1 MKPVNSSASADP
13 AGNWNVKGTISLD
26 RMRTFREHCCI
37 RKDIPM
43 LATALTL
50 ALLGLVMAVLV
61 DLIQQ
66 NGAKIT
72 AALEG
77 RSWTAQPLVLT
88 RPMTV
93 QFSPRYMAE
102 QPTPMAPS

>member
-1 MKPVNSSASADP
+1 
-13 AGNWNVKGTISLD
+13 
-26 RMRTFREHCCI
+26 
-37 RKDIPM
+37 M
-43 LATALTL
+43 LAIALTL

-66 NGAKIT
+66 NGAKIV

-77 RSWTAQPLVLT
+77 RSWTAQPPVSA

-93 QFSPRYMAE
+93 RFSPRYMEERPARL
-102 QPTPMAPS
+102 APALRAAA